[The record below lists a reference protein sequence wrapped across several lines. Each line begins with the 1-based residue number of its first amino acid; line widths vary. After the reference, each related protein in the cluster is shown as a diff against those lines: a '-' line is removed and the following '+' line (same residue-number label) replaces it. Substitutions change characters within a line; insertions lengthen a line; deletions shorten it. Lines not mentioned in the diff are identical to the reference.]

1 MPELPPGT
9 QSAPGRLLPI
19 FRARRPYAPYSARIA
34 GRIRFISSD
43 AIPVIADALNL
54 TRAEVHGVVT
64 FYHDFRHEPCGIIFY
79 SFAVARLARALE
91 VRAWRQPYS
100 ASLALAGMAPQ
111 LMAK

>member
-1 MPELPPGT
+1 M
-9 QSAPGRLLPI
+9 LPI
-19 FRARRPYAPYSARIA
+19 LHALQEEY
-34 GRIRFISSD
+34 GFISSD

-64 FYHDFRHEPCGIIFY
+64 FYMISATNPVGIIFY

-100 ASLALAGMAPQ
+100 AAWRWLAWHHS
-111 LMAK
+111 